1 MFNLNKNICI
11 FEEIDST
18 QKEVL
23 RRIENIKDSIVVIS
37 KIQTDGIGTHGR
49 KWISNKNN
57 ITFSLGINFS
67 NIKNN
72 TKDDLLNVNI
82 NSIEGI
88 TIEFAKLLV
97 NIFKSIYGI
106 DCINIKYPNDLLING
121 KKIGGILTETKLVRD
136 NVKYLIVGIGINTNQ
151 TDFDNL
157 EIKDIASSIKIEC
170 KKEVDNNKVIFEFIK
185 EFEKCLEERIKNKK

>member
-1 MFNLNKNICI
+1 MFNLIKNICI

-18 QKEVL
+18 QKKVL

-37 KIQTDGIGTHGR
+37 KNQTDGIGTHGR

-57 ITFSLGINFS
+57 ITFSIGINFS

-72 TKDDLLNVNI
+72 TNDDLLNVNI

-88 TIEFAKLLV
+88 TIEFAKILV
-97 NIFKSIYGI
+97 NIFKNIYGI
-106 DCINIKYPNDLLING
+106 YCINIKYQNDLLING

-151 TDFDNL
+151 IDFDNL

>member
-1 MFNLNKNICI
+1 MFNLSKNICI

-18 QKEVL
+18 QKKVL

-37 KIQTDGIGTHGR
+37 KNQTDGIGTHGR

-57 ITFSLGINFS
+57 ITFSIGINFS

-72 TKDDLLNVNI
+72 TNDDLLNVNI

-88 TIEFAKLLV
+88 TIEFAKILV
-97 NIFKSIYGI
+97 NIFKNIYGI

-151 TDFDNL
+151 IDFDNL